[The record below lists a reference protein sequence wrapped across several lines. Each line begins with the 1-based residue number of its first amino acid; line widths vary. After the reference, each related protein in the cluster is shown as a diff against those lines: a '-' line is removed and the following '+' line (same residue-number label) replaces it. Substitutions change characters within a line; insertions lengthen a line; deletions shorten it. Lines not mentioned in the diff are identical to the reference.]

1 MTFANGDP
9 TTHSPADSSGA
20 TPGNSADTPRERFDV
35 RGFARTAQG
44 SHRETLR
51 HAEFAS
57 EPLSADSIRSVRY
70 LARLE
75 SGTMEQLRNLL
86 VTATHKDARITAF
99 LVTWAFEK
107 FWIAD
112 ALDAVLEANG
122 QSKSHDAA
130 EGSARRSHSESV
142 ERRGPIRRAIAG
154 LIQGVPIIGV
164 HVTTGLVDEWV
175 TRAAYDRLDATSTS
189 PALSSTIATI
199 IAVKQ
204 RHVAF
209 FDDEARRRLADDPRA
224 VSLTR
229 TSLERQAWPLGAVD
243 RAGDDRSFFETS
255 VFGDDDGRA
264 RAAGIGHRVAELPG
278 MDSRIG
284 DAITRKL
291 CA

>member
-1 MTFANGDP
+1 MTFVNSDSIRN
-9 TTHSPADSSGA
+9 SPA
-20 TPGNSADTPRERFDV
+20 RFDV

-44 SHRETLR
+44 NHRETLR
-51 HAEFAS
+51 LAEFAT
-57 EPLSADSIRSVRY
+57 EPLSAESIRAVRF

-122 QSKSHDAA
+122 QPKSHDAP
-130 EGSARRSHSESV
+130 EGSTRRARNEST

-154 LIQGVPIIGV
+154 LVQGVPIIGV

-175 TRAAYDRLDATSTS
+175 TQAAYHRLDVASAS
-189 PALSSTIATI
+189 RALSSTIATI
-199 IAVKQ
+199 LAVKA

-209 FDDEARRRLADDPRA
+209 FDDEARRRLTDDARA
-224 VSLTR
+224 ITLTR
-229 TSLERQAWPLGAVD
+229 RSLERQAWPLGAID
-243 RAGDDRSFFETS
+243 RAGDDRSFFESS
-255 VFGDDDGRA
+255 VFGDDNGPERASEIGR
-264 RAAGIGHRVAELPG
+264 RVAELPG

-284 DAITRKL
+284 DAVTRKL

>member
-1 MTFANGDP
+1 MTFANSDS
-9 TTHSPADSSGA
+9 TTHSPADSSGS
-20 TPGNSADTPRERFDV
+20 TADLSPARFDV
-35 RGFARTAQG
+35 RGFARTANG
-44 SHRETLR
+44 NHRETLR
-51 HAEFAS
+51 LAEFAS

-86 VTATHKDARITAF
+86 VTATHKDARVTAF

-122 QSKSHDAA
+122 QPKSHDAA
-130 EGSARRSHSESV
+130 EGSARRSHTESV
-142 ERRGPIRRAIAG
+142 ERRGPIRRAITG

-164 HVTTGLVDEWV
+164 HVTIGLVDEWV
-175 TRAAYDRLDATSTS
+175 TRAAYDRLDAASAS
-189 PALSSTIATI
+189 PALSATVATI

-229 TSLERQAWPLGAVD
+229 RSLERQAWPLGAVD
-243 RAGDDRSFFETS
+243 RAGDDRSFFETF
-255 VFGDDDGRA
+255 VFGGDDGRG
-264 RAAGIGHRVAELPG
+264 RAAGIGHRVAALPG

-284 DAITRKL
+284 DAVTRKL
-291 CA
+291 RA

>member
-1 MTFANGDP
+1 MTFANSDS
-9 TTHSPADSSGA
+9 TTESPAGYGDRALNSTGA
-20 TPGNSADTPRERFDV
+20 RFDV

-44 SHRETLR
+44 NHRETLR
-51 HAEFAS
+51 LDEFSTA
-57 EPLSADSIRSVRY
+57 PLSADSIRSVRY

-122 QSKSHDAA
+122 QPKSHDAA
-130 EGSARRSHSESV
+130 EGSVRRSHTESV

-175 TRAAYDRLDATSTS
+175 TRAAYDRLDASS
-189 PALSSTIATI
+189 QSSALSATIATI
-199 IAVKQ
+199 VAVKE
-204 RHVAF
+204 RHVSF
-209 FDDEARRRLADDPRA
+209 FDDEARRRLADDPKA
-224 VSLTR
+224 VALTR
-229 TSLERQAWPLGAVD
+229 TSLERQAWPLGAID
-243 RAGDDRSFFETS
+243 RAGEDRSFFEKS
-255 VFGDDDGRA
+255 VFGDDAGRE
-264 RAAGIGHRVAELPG
+264 RAADIGRRVAGLPG

-284 DAITRKL
+284 DAVTRKL
-291 CA
+291 RE

>member
-1 MTFANGDP
+1 MTFANSDS
-9 TTHSPADSSGA
+9 TTHSPADLSGTA
-20 TPGNSADTPRERFDV
+20 ADVSRTRFDV
-35 RGFARTAQG
+35 RGFARTANG
-44 SHRETLR
+44 NHREKLR
-51 HAEFAS
+51 LAEFAS

-86 VTATHKDARITAF
+86 VTATHKDARVTAF

-122 QSKSHDAA
+122 QPKSHDAA
-130 EGSARRSHSESV
+130 EGSARRSHTESV

-154 LIQGVPIIGV
+154 LIQGVPIIAV

-175 TRAAYDRLDATSTS
+175 TRAAYDRLDAASAS

-199 IAVKQ
+199 VAVKQ

-209 FDDEARRRLADDPRA
+209 FEDEARRRLADDRRA

-243 RAGDDRSFFETS
+243 RSGDDRSFFETY
-255 VFGDDDGRA
+255 VFGGDDGSVRA
-264 RAAGIGHRVAELPG
+264 VGIGQRVAELPG
-278 MDSRIG
+278 MDSRTG
-284 DAITRKL
+284 DAVTRRL
-291 CA
+291 RA

>member
-1 MTFANGDP
+1 MTFVNSDSIRN
-9 TTHSPADSSGA
+9 SPA
-20 TPGNSADTPRERFDV
+20 RFDV

-44 SHRETLR
+44 NHRETLR
-51 HAEFAS
+51 LAEFAT
-57 EPLSADSIRSVRY
+57 EPLSAESIRAVRF

-122 QSKSHDAA
+122 QPKSHDAP
-130 EGSARRSHSESV
+130 EGSTRRARNEST

-154 LIQGVPIIGV
+154 LVQGVPIIGV

-175 TRAAYDRLDATSTS
+175 TQAAYDRLDVASAS
-189 PALSSTIATI
+189 RALSSTIATI
-199 IAVKQ
+199 LAVKA

-209 FDDEARRRLADDPRA
+209 FDDEARRRLTDDARA
-224 VSLTR
+224 ITLTR
-229 TSLERQAWPLGAVD
+229 RSLERQAWPLGAID
-243 RAGDDRSFFETS
+243 RAGDDRSFFESS
-255 VFGDDDGRA
+255 VFGDENGPERASEIGR
-264 RAAGIGHRVAELPG
+264 RVAELPG

-284 DAITRKL
+284 DAVTRKL

>member
-1 MTFANGDP
+1 MTFVNSDSIRN
-9 TTHSPADSSGA
+9 SPA
-20 TPGNSADTPRERFDV
+20 RFDV

-44 SHRETLR
+44 NHRETLR
-51 HAEFAS
+51 LAEFAT
-57 EPLSADSIRSVRY
+57 EPLSAESIRAVRF

-122 QSKSHDAA
+122 QPKSHDAP
-130 EGSARRSHSESV
+130 EGSTRRARNEST

-154 LIQGVPIIGV
+154 LVQGVPIIGV

-175 TRAAYDRLDATSTS
+175 TQAAYDRLDVASAS
-189 PALSSTIATI
+189 HALSSTIATI
-199 IAVKQ
+199 LAVKA

-209 FDDEARRRLADDPRA
+209 FDDEARRRLTDDARA
-224 VSLTR
+224 ITLTR
-229 TSLERQAWPLGAVD
+229 RSLERQAWPLGAID
-243 RAGDDRSFFETS
+243 RAGDDRSFFESS
-255 VFGDDDGRA
+255 VFGDDNGPERASEIGR
-264 RAAGIGHRVAELPG
+264 RVAELPG

-284 DAITRKL
+284 DAVTRKL

>member
-1 MTFANGDP
+1 MTFANGDS
-9 TTHSPADSSGA
+9 TTHFPAGSDRASPA
-20 TPGNSADTPRERFDV
+20 RFDV
-35 RGFARTAQG
+35 RAFARNAQG
-44 SHRETLR
+44 NHRETLR
-51 HAEFAS
+51 LDEFVTK
-57 EPLSADSIRSVRY
+57 PLSGESLRAVRY

-122 QSKSHDAA
+122 QRKSHEAA
-130 EGSARRSHSESV
+130 EGSTRRSRIESV
-142 ERRGPIRRAIAG
+142 ERRGPIRRAITG

-164 HVTTGLVDEWV
+164 HVTSGLVDEWI
-175 TRAAYDRLDATSTS
+175 TRAAYDRLETVSAN
-189 PALSSTIATI
+189 PALSSAIATI
-199 IAVKQ
+199 LGVKA

-209 FDDEARRRLADDPRA
+209 FDHEARERLADDPRA

-229 TSLERQAWPLGAVD
+229 RSLERQVWPIGAID
-243 RAGDDRSFFETS
+243 RADDDRSFFES
-255 VFGDDDGRA
+255 FVFGSDEGRA
-264 RAAGIGHRVAELPG
+264 RSADIGRRVAELPG

-284 DAITRKL
+284 DAVARKL
-291 CA
+291 HA

>member
-1 MTFANGDP
+1 MTTANSDP
-9 TTHSPADSSGA
+9 RTHSPAGSSG
-20 TPGNSADTPRERFDV
+20 PSADTSRARFDV

-44 SHRETLR
+44 NHRETLR
-51 HAEFAS
+51 LADFS
-57 EPLSADSIRSVRY
+57 TDPLSADSIRSVRY

-122 QSKSHDAA
+122 QPKSHDAA
-130 EGSARRSHSESV
+130 EGSARRSRSESV
-142 ERRGPIRRAIAG
+142 ERRGPIRRAITG
-154 LIQGVPIIGV
+154 LIQGVSIIGV

-175 TRAAYDRLDATSTS
+175 TRAAYDRLDAESAS

-199 IAVKQ
+199 LAVKE

-229 TSLERQAWPLGAVD
+229 TSLERQAWPLGAID

-255 VFGDDDGRA
+255 VFGDDVGRA
-264 RAAGIGHRVAELPG
+264 RAADVGHRVAALPG

-284 DAITRKL
+284 DAVTRKL
-291 CA
+291 CG

>member
-1 MTFANGDP
+1 MTFANGDSS
-9 TTHSPADSSGA
+9 THSPTGL
-20 TPGNSADTPRERFDV
+20 PGNLEPRFDV

-44 SHRETLR
+44 NHRETL
-51 HAEFAS
+51 HLADFAAH
-57 EPLSADSIRSVRY
+57 PLSDDSIRSVRY

-75 SGTMEQLRNLL
+75 GGTMEQLRNLL

-130 EGSARRSHSESV
+130 EAAARRSRNESV
-142 ERRGPIRRAIAG
+142 ERRGPIRRAITG

-164 HVTTGLVDEWV
+164 HVTTGVVDEWV
-175 TRAAYDRLDATSTS
+175 TRAAYDRLDAESS
-189 PALSSTIATI
+189 SSALSATIATI
-199 IAVKQ
+199 VAVKE

-229 TSLERQAWPLGAVD
+229 ASLERQAWPLGAID
-243 RAGDDRSFFETS
+243 RAGDDRSFFENS

-264 RAAGIGHRVAELPG
+264 RAADIGRRVAELPG

-284 DAITRKL
+284 DAVTRKL
-291 CA
+291 RE

>member
-1 MTFANGDP
+1 MTFANNDS
-9 TTHSPADSSGA
+9 TTHSPTDS
-20 TPGNSADTPRERFDV
+20 PGTAPDAPADTSSARFDV
-35 RGFARTAQG
+35 RGFTRTARG
-44 SHRETLR
+44 NHRETLR
-51 HAEFAS
+51 LADFVTD
-57 EPLSADSIRSVRY
+57 PLSTDSIRSVRY

-122 QSKSHDAA
+122 QPKSHEVA
-130 EGSARRSHSESV
+130 EGSVRRSRTESV
-142 ERRGPIRRAIAG
+142 ERRGPIRRAITG

-175 TRAAYDRLDATSTS
+175 TRVAYDRLDDESAS

-199 IAVKQ
+199 VAVKQ

-243 RAGDDRSFFETS
+243 RAGDDRSFFERT

-264 RAAGIGHRVAELPG
+264 RAAHIGHRVADLPG

-284 DAITRKL
+284 DAVTRKL
-291 CA
+291 CG

>member
-1 MTFANGDP
+1 MTFANSDS
-9 TTHSPADSSGA
+9 TTGSPAGSTG
-20 TPGNSADTPRERFDV
+20 GSADTSVSRFDV

-44 SHRETLR
+44 NHRETLR
-51 HAEFAS
+51 LADFAA

-122 QSKSHDAA
+122 QPKSHDAA
-130 EGSARRSHSESV
+130 EGSARRSRNESV
-142 ERRGPIRRAIAG
+142 ERRGPIRRAITG

-175 TRAAYDRLDATSTS
+175 TRAAYERLDATSAS
-189 PALSSTIATI
+189 PALSSTISTI
-199 IAVKQ
+199 LAVKE

-229 TSLERQAWPLGAVD
+229 RSLERQAWPLGAID
-243 RAGDDRSFFETS
+243 RAGEDRTFFESS
-255 VFGDDDGRA
+255 VFGDDEGRA
-264 RAAGIGHRVAELPG
+264 RAAGIGRRVAALPG

-284 DAITRKL
+284 DAVTRKL
-291 CA
+291 RA

>member
-1 MTFANGDP
+1 MPKLGLRRQQGLEIMTFVNSDSIRN
-9 TTHSPADSSGA
+9 SPA
-20 TPGNSADTPRERFDV
+20 RFDV

-44 SHRETLR
+44 NHRETLR
-51 HAEFAS
+51 LAEFAT
-57 EPLSADSIRSVRY
+57 EPLSAESIRAVRF

-122 QSKSHDAA
+122 QPKSHDAP
-130 EGSARRSHSESV
+130 EGSTRRARNEST

-154 LIQGVPIIGV
+154 LVQGVPIIGV

-175 TRAAYDRLDATSTS
+175 TQAAYDRLDVASAS
-189 PALSSTIATI
+189 HALSSTIATI
-199 IAVKQ
+199 LAVKA

-209 FDDEARRRLADDPRA
+209 FDDEARRRLTDDARA
-224 VSLTR
+224 ITLTR
-229 TSLERQAWPLGAVD
+229 RSLERQAWPLGAID
-243 RAGDDRSFFETS
+243 RAGDDRSFFESS
-255 VFGDDDGRA
+255 VFGDDNGPERASEIGR
-264 RAAGIGHRVAELPG
+264 RVAELPG

-284 DAITRKL
+284 DAVTRKL

>member
-1 MTFANGDP
+1 MPKLGLRRQQGLEIMTFVNSDSIRN
-9 TTHSPADSSGA
+9 SPA
-20 TPGNSADTPRERFDV
+20 RFDV

-44 SHRETLR
+44 NHRETLR
-51 HAEFAS
+51 LAEFAT
-57 EPLSADSIRSVRY
+57 EPMSAESIRAVRF

-122 QSKSHDAA
+122 QPKSHDAP
-130 EGSARRSHSESV
+130 EGSTRRARNEST

-154 LIQGVPIIGV
+154 LVQGVPIIGV

-175 TRAAYDRLDATSTS
+175 TQAAYDRLDVASAS
-189 PALSSTIATI
+189 RALSSTIATI
-199 IAVKQ
+199 LAVKA

-209 FDDEARRRLADDPRA
+209 FDDEARRRLTDDARA
-224 VSLTR
+224 ITLTR
-229 TSLERQAWPLGAVD
+229 RSLERQAWPLGAID
-243 RAGDDRSFFETS
+243 RAGDDRSFFESS
-255 VFGDDDGRA
+255 VFGDDNGPERASEIGR
-264 RAAGIGHRVAELPG
+264 RVAELPG

-284 DAITRKL
+284 DAVTRKL

>member
-1 MTFANGDP
+1 MTFVNSDSIRN
-9 TTHSPADSSGA
+9 SPA
-20 TPGNSADTPRERFDV
+20 RFDV

-44 SHRETLR
+44 NHRETLR
-51 HAEFAS
+51 LAEFAT
-57 EPLSADSIRSVRY
+57 EPLSAESIRAVRF

-122 QSKSHDAA
+122 QPKSHDAP
-130 EGSARRSHSESV
+130 EGSTRRARNEST

-154 LIQGVPIIGV
+154 LVQGVPIIGV

-175 TRAAYDRLDATSTS
+175 TQAAYDRLDVASAS
-189 PALSSTIATI
+189 RALSSTIATI
-199 IAVKQ
+199 LAVKA

-209 FDDEARRRLADDPRA
+209 FDDEARRRLTDDARA
-224 VSLTR
+224 ITLTR
-229 TSLERQAWPLGAVD
+229 RSLERQAWPLGAID
-243 RAGDDRSFFETS
+243 RAGDDRSFFESS
-255 VFGDDDGRA
+255 VFGDDNGPERASEIGR
-264 RAAGIGHRVAELPG
+264 RVAELPG

-284 DAITRKL
+284 DAVTRKL

>member
-1 MTFANGDP
+1 MTFVNSDSIRN
-9 TTHSPADSSGA
+9 SPA
-20 TPGNSADTPRERFDV
+20 RFDV
-35 RGFARTAQG
+35 RGFARAAQG
-44 SHRETLR
+44 NHRETLR
-51 HAEFAS
+51 LAEFAT
-57 EPLSADSIRSVRY
+57 EPLSAESIRAVRF

-122 QSKSHDAA
+122 QPKSHDAP
-130 EGSARRSHSESV
+130 EGSTRRARNEST

-154 LIQGVPIIGV
+154 LVQGVPIIGV

-175 TRAAYDRLDATSTS
+175 TQAAYDRLDVASAS
-189 PALSSTIATI
+189 HALSSTIATI
-199 IAVKQ
+199 LAVKA

-209 FDDEARRRLADDPRA
+209 FDDEARRRLTDDARA
-224 VSLTR
+224 ITLTR
-229 TSLERQAWPLGAVD
+229 RSLERQAWPLGAID
-243 RAGDDRSFFETS
+243 RAGDDRSFFESS
-255 VFGDDDGRA
+255 VFGDDNGPERASEIGR
-264 RAAGIGHRVAELPG
+264 RVAELPG

-284 DAITRKL
+284 DAVTRKL

>member
-1 MTFANGDP
+1 MTFANGDS
-9 TTHSPADSSGA
+9 TTHFPAGSDRASPA
-20 TPGNSADTPRERFDV
+20 RFDV
-35 RGFARTAQG
+35 RAFARTASG
-44 SHRETLR
+44 NHRETLR
-51 HAEFAS
+51 LDEFAA
-57 EPLSADSIRSVRY
+57 EPLSGESLRMVRY

-122 QSKSHDAA
+122 QRKSHDAA
-130 EGSARRSHSESV
+130 EGSARRSRIESV

-164 HVTTGLVDEWV
+164 HVTSGLVDEWV
-175 TRAAYDRLDATSTS
+175 TRAAYDRLETASAN
-189 PALSSTIATI
+189 PALSSAIATI
-199 IAVKQ
+199 LAVKA

-209 FDDEARRRLADDPRA
+209 FDHEARERLADDRRA

-229 TSLERQAWPLGAVD
+229 RSLERQVWPIGAID
-243 RAGDDRSFFETS
+243 RADDDRIFFAST
-255 VFGDDDGRA
+255 VFGSDDGRE
-264 RAAGIGHRVAELPG
+264 RAAEIGRRVAQLPG
-278 MDSRIG
+278 MNSGVG
-284 DAITRKL
+284 DAVSRKL

>member
-1 MTFANGDP
+1 MTFANSDS
-9 TTHSPADSSGA
+9 TTESPAGSGDRA
-20 TPGNSADTPRERFDV
+20 LNSTGARFDV

-44 SHRETLR
+44 NHRETLR
-51 HAEFAS
+51 LDEFS
-57 EPLSADSIRSVRY
+57 TDPLSADSIRSVRY

-122 QSKSHDAA
+122 QPKSHDAA
-130 EGSARRSHSESV
+130 EGSVRRSHTESV

-175 TRAAYDRLDATSTS
+175 TRAAYDRLDASS
-189 PALSSTIATI
+189 QSSALSATIATI
-199 IAVKQ
+199 VAVKE
-204 RHVAF
+204 RHVSF
-209 FDDEARRRLADDPRA
+209 FDDEARRRLADDPKA
-224 VSLTR
+224 VALTR
-229 TSLERQAWPLGAVD
+229 TSLERQAWPLGAID
-243 RAGDDRSFFETS
+243 RAGEDRSFFEKS
-255 VFGDDDGRA
+255 VFGDDTGRE
-264 RAAGIGHRVAELPG
+264 RAADIGRRVAGLPG

-284 DAITRKL
+284 DAVTRKL
-291 CA
+291 RE

>member
-1 MTFANGDP
+1 MTFANSDSTTDSAAGSGDAS
-9 TTHSPADSSGA
+9 TETGG
-20 TPGNSADTPRERFDV
+20 TRFDV

-44 SHRETLR
+44 NHRGTL
-51 HAEFAS
+51 HLSDFGT
-57 EPLSADSIRSVRY
+57 EPLSAESIRSVRY

-130 EGSARRSHSESV
+130 EGSARHSRTETV

-154 LIQGVPIIGV
+154 LIQGVPIIGA

-175 TRAAYDRLDATSTS
+175 TRAAYDRLDVASAS

-199 IAVKQ
+199 VAVKE
-204 RHVAF
+204 RHRAF
-209 FDDEARRRLADDPRA
+209 FDDEARRRLAEDPRA

-229 TSLERQAWPLGAVD
+229 RSLERQAWPLGAID
-243 RAGDDRSFFETS
+243 RAGEDRSFFEHA
-255 VFGDDDGRA
+255 VFGGDEGRA
-264 RAAGIGHRVAELPG
+264 RAADIGYRVADLPG

-284 DAITRKL
+284 DAVTRKL
-291 CA
+291 RA

>member
-1 MTFANGDP
+1 MTFANGDS
-9 TTHSPADSSGA
+9 TTHFPAGSDRASPA
-20 TPGNSADTPRERFDV
+20 RFDV
-35 RGFARTAQG
+35 RAFARSAQG
-44 SHRETLR
+44 NHRETLR
-51 HAEFAS
+51 LDEFATD
-57 EPLSADSIRSVRY
+57 PLSGESLRAVRY

-122 QSKSHDAA
+122 QRKSHEAA
-130 EGSARRSHSESV
+130 EGSTRRSRIESL
-142 ERRGPIRRAIAG
+142 ERRGPIRRAITG

-164 HVTTGLVDEWV
+164 HVTSGLVDEWI
-175 TRAAYDRLDATSTS
+175 TRAAYDRLETASAN
-189 PALSSTIATI
+189 PALSSAIATI
-199 IAVKQ
+199 LAVKA

-209 FDDEARRRLADDPRA
+209 FDHEARERLTDDRRA

-229 TSLERQAWPLGAVD
+229 RSLERQVWPIGAID
-243 RAGDDRSFFETS
+243 RADEDRSFFES
-255 VFGDDDGRA
+255 FVFGSDEGRA
-264 RAAGIGHRVAELPG
+264 RAADIGRRVAELPG

-284 DAITRKL
+284 DAVARKL
-291 CA
+291 HA

>member
-1 MTFANGDP
+1 MTFANSDS
-9 TTHSPADSSGA
+9 TTHSPADLSGTA
-20 TPGNSADTPRERFDV
+20 ADVPRTRFDV
-35 RGFARTAQG
+35 RGFARTANG
-44 SHRETLR
+44 NHRETLR
-51 HAEFAS
+51 LAEFAS

-86 VTATHKDARITAF
+86 VTATHKDARVTAF

-122 QSKSHDAA
+122 QPKSHDAA
-130 EGSARRSHSESV
+130 EGSARRSHTESV
-142 ERRGPIRRAIAG
+142 ERHGPIRRAIAG
-154 LIQGVPIIGV
+154 LIQGVPIIAV

-175 TRAAYDRLDATSTS
+175 TRAAYDRLDAESAS

-199 IAVKQ
+199 VAVKQ

-209 FDDEARRRLADDPRA
+209 FEDEARRRLADDRRA

-243 RAGDDRSFFETS
+243 RSDDDRSFFEIS
-255 VFGDDDGRA
+255 VFGGDDGSRRA
-264 RAAGIGHRVAELPG
+264 EGIGQRVAELPG
-278 MDSRIG
+278 MDSRTG
-284 DAITRKL
+284 DAVTRKL
-291 CA
+291 RA

>member
-1 MTFANGDP
+1 MTFANSDS
-9 TTHSPADSSGA
+9 TTHFPADSSGN
-20 TPGNSADTPRERFDV
+20 TADDSRARFDV
-35 RGFARTAQG
+35 RGFARTAHG
-44 SHRETLR
+44 NHRETLR
-51 HAEFAS
+51 LAEFAS
-57 EPLSADSIRSVRY
+57 EPLSAGSIRSVRY

-86 VTATHKDARITAF
+86 VTATHKDARVTAF

-122 QSKSHDAA
+122 QPKSHDVA
-130 EGSARRSHSESV
+130 EGSARRAHTESV
-142 ERRGPIRRAIAG
+142 ERRGPIRRAITG

-175 TRAAYDRLDATSTS
+175 TRAAYDRLDAASAS
-189 PALSSTIATI
+189 PALSATIATI

-209 FDDEARRRLADDPRA
+209 FDDEARRRLADDRRA

-229 TSLERQAWPLGAVD
+229 RSLERQAWPLGAVD

-255 VFGDDDGRA
+255 VFGGDDGRG
-264 RAAGIGHRVAELPG
+264 RASEIGHRVAALPG
-278 MDSRIG
+278 IDSRIG
-284 DAITRKL
+284 DAVTRKL
-291 CA
+291 RA

>member
-1 MTFANGDP
+1 MTFANSDS
-9 TTHSPADSSGA
+9 TTESPAGSGDRA
-20 TPGNSADTPRERFDV
+20 LNSTGARVDV

-44 SHRETLR
+44 NHRETLR
-51 HAEFAS
+51 LDEFSTA
-57 EPLSADSIRSVRY
+57 PLSADSIRSVRY

-122 QSKSHDAA
+122 QPKSHDAA
-130 EGSARRSHSESV
+130 EGSVRRSHTESV

-175 TRAAYDRLDATSTS
+175 TRAAYDRLDASS
-189 PALSSTIATI
+189 QSSALSATIATI
-199 IAVKQ
+199 VAVKE

-209 FDDEARRRLADDPRA
+209 FDDEARRRLADDPKA
-224 VSLTR
+224 VALTR
-229 TSLERQAWPLGAVD
+229 TSLERQAWPLGAID
-243 RAGDDRSFFETS
+243 RAGEDRSFFETS
-255 VFGDDDGRA
+255 VFGDDSGRE
-264 RAAGIGHRVAELPG
+264 RAADIGRRVAGLPG

-284 DAITRKL
+284 DAVTRKL
-291 CA
+291 RE